1 MTSVPADEGRMPAAA
16 STAGTPALHT
26 TAGRRRLPFAYL
38 VAAAVLPLI
47 LLAVLA
53 WRLLAAPAAPPATIG
68 SLAPGFSLTDLN
80 GHPVT
85 LASLRGHP
93 VIVNFWAS
101 WCGPCIEET
110 PLLEQAVRAHAADGL
125 VIVGI
130 VYQDRADAAAS
141 FMSRMGATWPT
152 AMDPGGKVAASYGI
166 YAPPDSFFI
175 DRNGVVAGR
184 QIGQL
189 SQADLARQ
197 LDTILGKE

>member
-1 MTSVPADEGRMPAAA
+1 VTAVPANEPAAQA
-16 STAGTPALHT
+16 A
-26 TAGRRRLPFAYL
+26 RRRLPLAYL

-47 LLAVLA
+47 LLALIA
-53 WRLLAAPAAPPATIG
+53 WRLLAAPPAPAATIG
-68 SLAPGFSLTDLN
+68 SAAPDFTLTDLS
-80 GHPVT
+80 GKTVS

-101 WCGPCIEET
+101 WCGPCIEEF
-110 PLLEQAVRAHAADGL
+110 PLLQQAERDHATDGL

-141 FMSRMGATWPT
+141 FMSRMGASWAT
-152 AMDPGGKVAASYGI
+152 AMDPGGRVATSYGI

-175 DRNGVVAGR
+175 DRNGVIAGR

-189 SQADLARQ
+189 SQQDLARQ

>member
-1 MTSVPADEGRMPAAA
+1 MTAVPTGGPVGRADP
-16 STAGTPALHT
+16 H
-26 TAGRRRLPFAYL
+26 GRRHLPLAYL

-47 LLAVLA
+47 LLALLA

-68 SLAPGFSLTDLN
+68 SMAPDFTLTDLS
-80 GHPVT
+80 GDQVS

-101 WCGPCIEET
+101 WCGPCIEEF
-110 PLLEQAVRAHAADGL
+110 PLLQAAEREHAAQGL

-130 VYQDRADAAAS
+130 VYQDRANAAQA
-141 FMSRMGATWPT
+141 FLTRMGGTWAN
-152 AMDPGGKVAASYGI
+152 AMDPGGAVAARYGI

-175 DRNGVVAGR
+175 TANGVIAGR

-189 SQADLARQ
+189 SQQDLARQ
-197 LDTILGKE
+197 LDSILGKE